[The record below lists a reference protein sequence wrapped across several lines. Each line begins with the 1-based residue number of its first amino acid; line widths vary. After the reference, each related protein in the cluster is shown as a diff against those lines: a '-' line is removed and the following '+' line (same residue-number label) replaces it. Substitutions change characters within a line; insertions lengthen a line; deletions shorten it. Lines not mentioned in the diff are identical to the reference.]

1 MWSASMKPGAARS
14 TPGTRLC
21 GLLAAALL
29 AAPFAAAEHAPAPP
43 GAAAIGA
50 TVHELLDY
58 AVTHNPD
65 LAVARL
71 EVEAAQARV
80 QPAGAFDDPMLEIEL
95 RDMDRNLNRVGSVK
109 YMFTQPLPFFGKR
122 ELRATAAEAGVR
134 AAAGQER
141 ATAEEIRERIKVLF
155 AQNYQVHEAARLNH
169 EILGILQDLERIT
182 EVRYGS
188 GLAPQQDV
196 IKSQVEQTAIR
207 NELITLDTETVHI
220 RGRINSLLNRPAS
233 APLAEPRALRPAPA
247 AAVMDIAA
255 LESRLRANNPLLFAQ
270 DAQVAASEANR
281 RLAERNR
288 YPDFFVG
295 FGPIQEDDRLA
306 AWEAKIGL
314 NIPLQQESRRS
325 REREAAANLDA
336 ARARRDAIA
345 SRLLNDLH
353 EVFASW
359 DAARRKQ
366 DLIERAL
373 LPQATVNY
381 QSALAGYEAGK
392 VDFATLLDAERQ
404 VKAARLER
412 LRARVEQEARLAQI
426 ERMIGGEL

>member
-1 MWSASMKPGAARS
+1 MWSALTKPGAARS
-14 TPGTRLC
+14 TPGARLC

-43 GAAAIGA
+43 GVTAMGA
-50 TVHELLDY
+50 TVQELLDY
-58 AVTHNPD
+58 AVSHNPD

-71 EVEAAQARV
+71 EVQAAQARV
-80 QPAGAFDDPMLEIEL
+80 QPASAFDDPMLEIEL
-95 RDMDRNLNRVGSVK
+95 RDMDRDLNRIGSVK

-122 ELRATAAEAGVR
+122 DLRTEAAEAGVK
-134 AAAGQER
+134 AATGQER
-141 ATAEEIRERIKVLF
+141 ATAEEIRERIKILF

-182 EVRYGS
+182 EARYGS

-207 NELITLDTETVHI
+207 NELITLDTEAVHI
-220 RGRINSLLNRPAS
+220 RGRLNSLLNRPAN
-233 APLAEPRALRPAPA
+233 AALAEPRALRPAPA
-247 AAVMDIAA
+247 PARLDITV
-255 LESRLRANNPLLFAQ
+255 LESRVRASNPLLFAQ

-281 RLAERNR
+281 KLTERNR

-306 AWEAKIGL
+306 AWEAKIGVT
-314 NIPLQQESRRS
+314 IPLQQESRRS
-325 REREAAANLDA
+325 REREATANLDA

-345 SRLLNDLH
+345 SRLLNELH

-359 DAARRKQ
+359 EAARRKQ
-366 DLIERAL
+366 DLIDRAL

-381 QSALAGYEAGK
+381 QSALAGYESGK

>member
-1 MWSASMKPGAARS
+1 MWSASTNPAAPPFTRGASVA
-14 TPGTRLC
+14 
-21 GLLAAALL
+21 LLAVALL
-29 AAPFAAAEHAPAPP
+29 AAPFAAAEHAPAPS
-43 GAAAIGA
+43 GAPAIGA
-50 TVHELLDY
+50 TVQELLAY
-58 AVTHNPD
+58 AETHNPD

-71 EVEAAQARV
+71 EVQAAEARV

-95 RDMDRNLNRVGSVK
+95 REMDRSLNRIGSVK
-109 YMFTQPLPFFGKR
+109 YLFTQPLPFFGKR
-122 ELRATAAEAGVR
+122 GLRTEVAQAGVKS
-134 AAAGQER
+134 AEGQER
-141 ATAEEIRERIKVLF
+141 ATAAEIRERIKLLF
-155 AQNYQVHEAARLNH
+155 AQLFQVHEAARLNH

-182 EVRYGS
+182 DVRYSS

-207 NELITLDTETVHI
+207 NELITLETDAVHI
-220 RGRINSLLNRPAS
+220 RGRLNSLLNRPAG
-233 APLAEPRALRPAPA
+233 AALAEPRALRPAPPA
-247 AAVMDIAA
+247 SAMDIAA
-255 LESRLRANNPLLFAQ
+255 LEDRVRAGSPLLFTQ
-270 DAQVAASEANR
+270 EAQVAASDASR
-281 RLAERNR
+281 QLVERNR

-295 FGPIQEDDRLA
+295 FGPIQADDRLE
-306 AWEAKIGL
+306 AWEAKIGV

-345 SRLLNDLH
+345 SRLLNELH
-353 EVFASW
+353 ESLSGW
-359 DAARRKQ
+359 EAARRKEG
-366 DLIERAL
+366 LIERAL

-404 VKAARLER
+404 MKAARLER

>member
-1 MWSASMKPGAARS
+1 
-14 TPGTRLC
+14 
-21 GLLAAALL
+21 
-29 AAPFAAAEHAPAPP
+29 
-43 GAAAIGA
+43 
-50 TVHELLDY
+50 
-58 AVTHNPD
+58 
-65 LAVARL
+65 
-71 EVEAAQARV
+71 
-80 QPAGAFDDPMLEIEL
+80 
-95 RDMDRNLNRVGSVK
+95 
-109 YMFTQPLPFFGKR
+109 
-122 ELRATAAEAGVR
+122 
-134 AAAGQER
+134 
-141 ATAEEIRERIKVLF
+141 
-155 AQNYQVHEAARLNH
+155 

-325 REREAAANLDA
+325 REREATANLDA